1 MQLTDLSPIQAQNE
15 RVLVAQRLFDPNATA
30 LERIHANRAAAQLLQ
45 DQQSTIRFYQR
56 QFSGLDPVAA
66 YSAILDGFHFAIRT
80 FRAGVAQFKTW
91 FARKAK
97 YKLLDL
103 CKGRKS
109 DFADLDLLLSNGFDL
124 FTAPPAPE
132 SEELE
137 QVRAAIAS
145 LPEKTQ
151 RIIALFTQG
160 YSWVE
165 IGEMFGQKDS
175 AVRMKFNRAVKDL
188 RKKFIPEP
196 TAETEA
202 IQDIPA
208 IPTPL
213 HWMAG
218 LKLRGC
224 RVRFA
229 SNGADRRKVVFTS
242 GATHGRNVSRPA
254 FLPSPTLAQTPD
266 PHQRDCPRGHD
277 GDAGLSCGHGRS
289 LHAAALRS
297 HDLCHPHHQQILGQN
312 TEADSGALPRLS
324 QLNFCLGRDDLSRLR
339 PGAAVQ

>member
-1 MQLTDLSPIQAQNE
+1 MQVTDLSPIQAQNE
-15 RVLVAQRLFDPNATA
+15 RVSVAQRLFDPNATA
-30 LERIHANRAAAQLLQ
+30 LEKIHANRAIAQLFE
-45 DQQSTIRFYQR
+45 DNQSTVRFYQR
-56 QFSGLDPVAA
+56 QFSGLDRAAA

-80 FRAGVAQFKTW
+80 FQTGVAQFKTW

-124 FTAPPAPE
+124 FSRPPAPE

-145 LPEKTQ
+145 LPDKTQ

-165 IGEMFGQKDS
+165 IGAMFGQTDA
-175 AVRMKFNRAVKDL
+175 AVRMNYNRAVKDL
-188 RKKFIPEP
+188 RKQFMPEP
-196 TAETEA
+196 TAQTETV
-202 IQDIPA
+202 QDIPA
-208 IPTPL
+208 VPTPL

-224 RVRFA
+224 RVRNA
-229 SNGADRRKVVFTS
+229 SKRADRRKVVSTS
-242 GATHGRNVSRPA
+242 GAAHGRNVSSPA
-254 FLPSPTLAQTPD
+254 FLSSSTLAQTSDPD
-266 PHQRDCPRGHD
+266 QRDCPCGHD

-312 TEADSGALPRLS
+312 TEADSGALTRFSERYL
-324 QLNFCLGRDDLSRLR
+324 CLGRDDLSRLC